1 MSKRPLAAN
10 MLIDAL
16 TEFSRVID
24 ALPAPGRGGAIGRLN
39 PGIVTLLHITRDVET
54 LRSTVTDEEIH
65 PWFKEQLAKDKTLSF
80 EDAIKIFEGVSNRMI
95 AYLEM
100 MTPADMEHDSVP
112 LGIQENAKLDLADTK
127 IEYHVAQ
134 TAAHLFVHMGEL
146 SALASL
152 VGAPDL
158 GLPGAMIATSG
169 D

>member
-1 MSKRPLAAN
+1 MPKRPLAAN

-16 TEFSRVID
+16 TEFSRVTD

-39 PGIVTLLHITRDVET
+39 PGIVTLLHITHNVEN
-54 LRSTVTDEEIH
+54 LLSVVTDEEID
-65 PWFKEQLAKDKTLSF
+65 PWFKEQLANDKIPSF
-80 EDAIKIFEGVSNRMI
+80 EDAIKIFECVSAKMI
-95 AYLEM
+95 TYLK
-100 MTPADMEHDSVP
+100 TTTTADMKRVSVP
-112 LGIQENAKLDLADTK
+112 LEIQESAKLHLADTK
-127 IEYHVAQ
+127 IEYQVAQ
-134 TAAHLFVHMGEL
+134 AAAQLFVHMGEL